1 MLTTAHKVG
10 PVTPPTHHAADEES
24 ETWRDEEITTHQK
37 WQHLFAILF
46 HVLTQAEKKKKKKKE
61 MYIFLRVYLPSF
73 RSSSFFYHAGYKI
86 TSEREKTASKGLAEF
101 GA

>member
-46 HVLTQAEKKKKKKKE
+46 HVLTQAEKKKKKKKGDAHIFKSLFTLFQVFL
-61 MYIFLRVYLPSF
+61 IFLPCRVQDNL
-73 RSSSFFYHAGYKI
+73 R
-86 TSEREKTASKGLAEF
+86 EREDSI
-101 GA
+101 

>member
-10 PVTPPTHHAADEES
+10 PPTHHAADEES

-46 HVLTQAEKKKKKKKE
+46 HVLTQAEKKKKRRCT
-61 MYIFLRVYLPSF
+61 YF
-73 RSSSFFYHAGYKI
+73 
-86 TSEREKTASKGLAEF
+86 
-101 GA
+101 